1 MKLLIAVLMTLFF
14 ALNAF
19 ADSEALV
26 KSVGNFD
33 VKMGELTGAGTRY
46 TLKAIAGFVHPNGYI
61 LKSDCQN
68 IVVKNSVDPKVS
80 DVVRITV
87 DNQVIEASELTG
99 FIIQK

>member
-1 MKLLIAVLMTLFF
+1 MKMLIAVLMML
-14 ALNAF
+14 LVSLSVL

-26 KSVGNFD
+26 KPVGNFD

-46 TLKAIAGFVHPNGYI
+46 SLKAIAGFVHPNGYI

-68 IVVKNSVDPKVS
+68 IVVKQSVDPRVS